1 MQVNDFKNIQ
11 EAIKYEVLQDEKEY
25 LKLLKVIGNNQKYDF
40 SSQLSIYNKEP
51 EARACATF
59 DMWKKYFGRVV
70 MRGQKGIPIL
80 VGSDVNQ
87 RISYIFDISQ
97 TTSMDRNINE
107 VSLWQFDHENHK
119 EALKEIIRDSSFEAS
134 DSLNENIFSLSR
146 IYGDEYI
153 NLALAD
159 LRIDIE
165 DRLSFEKFMRDS
177 ISYAVANRFNTVY
190 PMDMENLKN
199 NFSRINTI
207 SLEQIGLVI
216 SRVSEDIIDST
227 IEKSKEID
235 RARLLTERAGGDYN
249 KEIEN
254 IMKIEEVKMIYI
266 DEMIGQE
273 VEMDEFSQM
282 EATEEIAMKI
292 EEKALDMME
301 KDLEF
306 MERFPN
312 PTYAVL
318 RLSYLVG
325 SEDMENWKKLQK
337 MYEEK
342 TLLNHLKEIQNQAVD
357 FIKREKVKMMKAQG
371 LTEKMMREN
380 PEEYQGQMNN
390 LMATVK
396 RMAIKE
402 YVEA

>member
-1 MQVNDFKNIQ
+1 
-11 EAIKYEVLQDEKEY
+11 
-25 LKLLKVIGNNQKYDF
+25 
-40 SSQLSIYNKEP
+40 
-51 EARACATF
+51 
-59 DMWKKYFGRVV
+59 
-70 MRGQKGIPIL
+70 
-80 VGSDVNQ
+80 
-87 RISYIFDISQ
+87 
-97 TTSMDRNINE
+97 
-107 VSLWQFDHENHK
+107 
-119 EALKEIIRDSSFEAS
+119 
-134 DSLNENIFSLSR
+134 
-146 IYGDEYI
+146 
-153 NLALAD
+153 
-159 LRIDIE
+159 
-165 DRLSFEKFMRDS
+165 
-177 ISYAVANRFNTVY
+177 
-190 PMDMENLKN
+190 
-199 NFSRINTI
+199 
-207 SLEQIGLVI
+207 
-216 SRVSEDIIDST
+216 
-227 IEKSKEID
+227 
-235 RARLLTERAGGDYN
+235 
-249 KEIEN
+249 
-254 IMKIEEVKMIYI
+254 MIYI

-292 EEKALDMME
+292 EEKTLDMME

-325 SEDMENWKKLQK
+325 SEDMENWKKLQE

-371 LTEKMMREN
+371 LTEKMIRED

-396 RMAIKE
+396 KMAIKE

>member
-1 MQVNDFKNIQ
+1 
-11 EAIKYEVLQDEKEY
+11 
-25 LKLLKVIGNNQKYDF
+25 
-40 SSQLSIYNKEP
+40 
-51 EARACATF
+51 
-59 DMWKKYFGRVV
+59 
-70 MRGQKGIPIL
+70 
-80 VGSDVNQ
+80 
-87 RISYIFDISQ
+87 
-97 TTSMDRNINE
+97 
-107 VSLWQFDHENHK
+107 
-119 EALKEIIRDSSFEAS
+119 
-134 DSLNENIFSLSR
+134 
-146 IYGDEYI
+146 
-153 NLALAD
+153 
-159 LRIDIE
+159 
-165 DRLSFEKFMRDS
+165 
-177 ISYAVANRFNTVY
+177 
-190 PMDMENLKN
+190 
-199 NFSRINTI
+199 
-207 SLEQIGLVI
+207 
-216 SRVSEDIIDST
+216 
-227 IEKSKEID
+227 
-235 RARLLTERAGGDYN
+235 
-249 KEIEN
+249 
-254 IMKIEEVKMIYI
+254 MKIEEVKMIYI

-292 EEKALDMME
+292 EEKTLDMME

-325 SEDMENWKKLQK
+325 NEDMENWKKLQK

-357 FIKREKVKMMKAQG
+357 FIKREKVKVMKVQG

-396 RMAIKE
+396 KMAIKE

>member
-1 MQVNDFKNIQ
+1 
-11 EAIKYEVLQDEKEY
+11 
-25 LKLLKVIGNNQKYDF
+25 
-40 SSQLSIYNKEP
+40 
-51 EARACATF
+51 
-59 DMWKKYFGRVV
+59 
-70 MRGQKGIPIL
+70 
-80 VGSDVNQ
+80 
-87 RISYIFDISQ
+87 
-97 TTSMDRNINE
+97 
-107 VSLWQFDHENHK
+107 
-119 EALKEIIRDSSFEAS
+119 
-134 DSLNENIFSLSR
+134 
-146 IYGDEYI
+146 
-153 NLALAD
+153 
-159 LRIDIE
+159 
-165 DRLSFEKFMRDS
+165 
-177 ISYAVANRFNTVY
+177 
-190 PMDMENLKN
+190 
-199 NFSRINTI
+199 
-207 SLEQIGLVI
+207 
-216 SRVSEDIIDST
+216 
-227 IEKSKEID
+227 
-235 RARLLTERAGGDYN
+235 
-249 KEIEN
+249 
-254 IMKIEEVKMIYI
+254 MKIEEVKMIYI

-292 EEKALDMME
+292 EEKILDMME

-306 MERFPN
+306 MERYPN

-325 SEDMENWKKLQK
+325 REDMENWKKLQE

-371 LTEKMMREN
+371 LTEKMKREN

>member
-1 MQVNDFKNIQ
+1 
-11 EAIKYEVLQDEKEY
+11 
-25 LKLLKVIGNNQKYDF
+25 
-40 SSQLSIYNKEP
+40 
-51 EARACATF
+51 
-59 DMWKKYFGRVV
+59 
-70 MRGQKGIPIL
+70 
-80 VGSDVNQ
+80 
-87 RISYIFDISQ
+87 
-97 TTSMDRNINE
+97 
-107 VSLWQFDHENHK
+107 
-119 EALKEIIRDSSFEAS
+119 
-134 DSLNENIFSLSR
+134 
-146 IYGDEYI
+146 
-153 NLALAD
+153 
-159 LRIDIE
+159 
-165 DRLSFEKFMRDS
+165 
-177 ISYAVANRFNTVY
+177 
-190 PMDMENLKN
+190 
-199 NFSRINTI
+199 
-207 SLEQIGLVI
+207 
-216 SRVSEDIIDST
+216 
-227 IEKSKEID
+227 
-235 RARLLTERAGGDYN
+235 
-249 KEIEN
+249 
-254 IMKIEEVKMIYI
+254 MKIEEVKMIYI

-292 EEKALDMME
+292 EEKTLDMME

-342 TLLNHLKEIQNQAVD
+342 TLLNHLKEIQTQAVD
-357 FIKREKVKMMKAQG
+357 YIKREKVKMMKAQG

-396 RMAIKE
+396 KMAIKE

>member
-1 MQVNDFKNIQ
+1 
-11 EAIKYEVLQDEKEY
+11 
-25 LKLLKVIGNNQKYDF
+25 
-40 SSQLSIYNKEP
+40 
-51 EARACATF
+51 
-59 DMWKKYFGRVV
+59 
-70 MRGQKGIPIL
+70 
-80 VGSDVNQ
+80 
-87 RISYIFDISQ
+87 
-97 TTSMDRNINE
+97 
-107 VSLWQFDHENHK
+107 
-119 EALKEIIRDSSFEAS
+119 
-134 DSLNENIFSLSR
+134 
-146 IYGDEYI
+146 
-153 NLALAD
+153 
-159 LRIDIE
+159 
-165 DRLSFEKFMRDS
+165 
-177 ISYAVANRFNTVY
+177 
-190 PMDMENLKN
+190 
-199 NFSRINTI
+199 
-207 SLEQIGLVI
+207 
-216 SRVSEDIIDST
+216 
-227 IEKSKEID
+227 
-235 RARLLTERAGGDYN
+235 
-249 KEIEN
+249 
-254 IMKIEEVKMIYI
+254 MKIEEVKMIYI

-292 EEKALDMME
+292 EEKTLDMME

-306 MERFPN
+306 MERYPN

-325 SEDMENWKKLQK
+325 SEDMENWKKLQE

-371 LTEKMMREN
+371 LTEKMMRED

>member
-1 MQVNDFKNIQ
+1 MI
-11 EAIKYEVLQDEKEY
+11 
-25 LKLLKVIGNNQKYDF
+25 
-40 SSQLSIYNKEP
+40 
-51 EARACATF
+51 
-59 DMWKKYFGRVV
+59 
-70 MRGQKGIPIL
+70 
-80 VGSDVNQ
+80 
-87 RISYIFDISQ
+87 
-97 TTSMDRNINE
+97 
-107 VSLWQFDHENHK
+107 
-119 EALKEIIRDSSFEAS
+119 
-134 DSLNENIFSLSR
+134 
-146 IYGDEYI
+146 
-153 NLALAD
+153 
-159 LRIDIE
+159 
-165 DRLSFEKFMRDS
+165 
-177 ISYAVANRFNTVY
+177 
-190 PMDMENLKN
+190 
-199 NFSRINTI
+199 
-207 SLEQIGLVI
+207 
-216 SRVSEDIIDST
+216 
-227 IEKSKEID
+227 
-235 RARLLTERAGGDYN
+235 
-249 KEIEN
+249 
-254 IMKIEEVKMIYI
+254 IEEVKMIYI

-273 VEMDEFSQM
+273 VEMGEFSQM

-292 EEKALDMME
+292 EEKTLDMME

-325 SEDMENWKKLQK
+325 SEDMENWKKLQE

-396 RMAIKE
+396 KMAIKE

>member
-1 MQVNDFKNIQ
+1 
-11 EAIKYEVLQDEKEY
+11 
-25 LKLLKVIGNNQKYDF
+25 
-40 SSQLSIYNKEP
+40 
-51 EARACATF
+51 
-59 DMWKKYFGRVV
+59 
-70 MRGQKGIPIL
+70 
-80 VGSDVNQ
+80 
-87 RISYIFDISQ
+87 
-97 TTSMDRNINE
+97 
-107 VSLWQFDHENHK
+107 
-119 EALKEIIRDSSFEAS
+119 
-134 DSLNENIFSLSR
+134 
-146 IYGDEYI
+146 
-153 NLALAD
+153 
-159 LRIDIE
+159 
-165 DRLSFEKFMRDS
+165 
-177 ISYAVANRFNTVY
+177 
-190 PMDMENLKN
+190 
-199 NFSRINTI
+199 
-207 SLEQIGLVI
+207 
-216 SRVSEDIIDST
+216 
-227 IEKSKEID
+227 
-235 RARLLTERAGGDYN
+235 
-249 KEIEN
+249 
-254 IMKIEEVKMIYI
+254 MIYI

-292 EEKALDMME
+292 EEKTLDMME

-325 SEDMENWKKLQK
+325 SEDMENWKKLQE

-380 PEEYQGQMNN
+380 PEQYQGQMNN

-396 RMAIKE
+396 KMAIKE

>member
-1 MQVNDFKNIQ
+1 
-11 EAIKYEVLQDEKEY
+11 
-25 LKLLKVIGNNQKYDF
+25 
-40 SSQLSIYNKEP
+40 
-51 EARACATF
+51 
-59 DMWKKYFGRVV
+59 
-70 MRGQKGIPIL
+70 
-80 VGSDVNQ
+80 
-87 RISYIFDISQ
+87 
-97 TTSMDRNINE
+97 
-107 VSLWQFDHENHK
+107 
-119 EALKEIIRDSSFEAS
+119 
-134 DSLNENIFSLSR
+134 
-146 IYGDEYI
+146 
-153 NLALAD
+153 
-159 LRIDIE
+159 
-165 DRLSFEKFMRDS
+165 
-177 ISYAVANRFNTVY
+177 
-190 PMDMENLKN
+190 
-199 NFSRINTI
+199 
-207 SLEQIGLVI
+207 
-216 SRVSEDIIDST
+216 
-227 IEKSKEID
+227 
-235 RARLLTERAGGDYN
+235 
-249 KEIEN
+249 
-254 IMKIEEVKMIYI
+254 MIYI

-292 EEKALDMME
+292 EEKTLDMME

-325 SEDMENWKKLQK
+325 SEDMENWKKLQE

-371 LTEKMMREN
+371 LTERMMREN

>member
-1 MQVNDFKNIQ
+1 
-11 EAIKYEVLQDEKEY
+11 
-25 LKLLKVIGNNQKYDF
+25 
-40 SSQLSIYNKEP
+40 
-51 EARACATF
+51 
-59 DMWKKYFGRVV
+59 
-70 MRGQKGIPIL
+70 
-80 VGSDVNQ
+80 
-87 RISYIFDISQ
+87 
-97 TTSMDRNINE
+97 
-107 VSLWQFDHENHK
+107 
-119 EALKEIIRDSSFEAS
+119 
-134 DSLNENIFSLSR
+134 
-146 IYGDEYI
+146 
-153 NLALAD
+153 
-159 LRIDIE
+159 
-165 DRLSFEKFMRDS
+165 
-177 ISYAVANRFNTVY
+177 
-190 PMDMENLKN
+190 
-199 NFSRINTI
+199 
-207 SLEQIGLVI
+207 
-216 SRVSEDIIDST
+216 
-227 IEKSKEID
+227 
-235 RARLLTERAGGDYN
+235 
-249 KEIEN
+249 
-254 IMKIEEVKMIYI
+254 MIYI

-292 EEKALDMME
+292 EEKTLDMME

-325 SEDMENWKKLQK
+325 SEDMEAWKKLQE

-371 LTEKMMREN
+371 LTEKMKREN

>member
-1 MQVNDFKNIQ
+1 
-11 EAIKYEVLQDEKEY
+11 
-25 LKLLKVIGNNQKYDF
+25 
-40 SSQLSIYNKEP
+40 
-51 EARACATF
+51 
-59 DMWKKYFGRVV
+59 
-70 MRGQKGIPIL
+70 
-80 VGSDVNQ
+80 
-87 RISYIFDISQ
+87 
-97 TTSMDRNINE
+97 
-107 VSLWQFDHENHK
+107 
-119 EALKEIIRDSSFEAS
+119 
-134 DSLNENIFSLSR
+134 
-146 IYGDEYI
+146 
-153 NLALAD
+153 
-159 LRIDIE
+159 
-165 DRLSFEKFMRDS
+165 
-177 ISYAVANRFNTVY
+177 
-190 PMDMENLKN
+190 
-199 NFSRINTI
+199 
-207 SLEQIGLVI
+207 
-216 SRVSEDIIDST
+216 
-227 IEKSKEID
+227 
-235 RARLLTERAGGDYN
+235 
-249 KEIEN
+249 
-254 IMKIEEVKMIYI
+254 MIYI

-292 EEKALDMME
+292 EEKTLDMME

-371 LTEKMMREN
+371 LTEKMMRGN

-396 RMAIKE
+396 KMAIKE

>member
-1 MQVNDFKNIQ
+1 
-11 EAIKYEVLQDEKEY
+11 
-25 LKLLKVIGNNQKYDF
+25 
-40 SSQLSIYNKEP
+40 
-51 EARACATF
+51 
-59 DMWKKYFGRVV
+59 
-70 MRGQKGIPIL
+70 
-80 VGSDVNQ
+80 
-87 RISYIFDISQ
+87 
-97 TTSMDRNINE
+97 
-107 VSLWQFDHENHK
+107 
-119 EALKEIIRDSSFEAS
+119 
-134 DSLNENIFSLSR
+134 
-146 IYGDEYI
+146 
-153 NLALAD
+153 
-159 LRIDIE
+159 
-165 DRLSFEKFMRDS
+165 
-177 ISYAVANRFNTVY
+177 
-190 PMDMENLKN
+190 
-199 NFSRINTI
+199 
-207 SLEQIGLVI
+207 
-216 SRVSEDIIDST
+216 
-227 IEKSKEID
+227 
-235 RARLLTERAGGDYN
+235 
-249 KEIEN
+249 
-254 IMKIEEVKMIYI
+254 MIYI

-292 EEKALDMME
+292 EEKTLDMME

-325 SEDMENWKKLQK
+325 SEDMENWKKLQE

-396 RMAIKE
+396 IMAIKE

>member
-1 MQVNDFKNIQ
+1 
-11 EAIKYEVLQDEKEY
+11 
-25 LKLLKVIGNNQKYDF
+25 
-40 SSQLSIYNKEP
+40 
-51 EARACATF
+51 
-59 DMWKKYFGRVV
+59 
-70 MRGQKGIPIL
+70 
-80 VGSDVNQ
+80 
-87 RISYIFDISQ
+87 
-97 TTSMDRNINE
+97 
-107 VSLWQFDHENHK
+107 
-119 EALKEIIRDSSFEAS
+119 
-134 DSLNENIFSLSR
+134 
-146 IYGDEYI
+146 
-153 NLALAD
+153 
-159 LRIDIE
+159 
-165 DRLSFEKFMRDS
+165 
-177 ISYAVANRFNTVY
+177 
-190 PMDMENLKN
+190 
-199 NFSRINTI
+199 
-207 SLEQIGLVI
+207 
-216 SRVSEDIIDST
+216 
-227 IEKSKEID
+227 
-235 RARLLTERAGGDYN
+235 
-249 KEIEN
+249 
-254 IMKIEEVKMIYI
+254 MIYI

-292 EEKALDMME
+292 EEKTLDMME

-325 SEDMENWKKLQK
+325 SEDMENWKKLQE

-371 LTEKMMREN
+371 LTEKMKREN

-396 RMAIKE
+396 KMAIKE

>member
-1 MQVNDFKNIQ
+1 
-11 EAIKYEVLQDEKEY
+11 
-25 LKLLKVIGNNQKYDF
+25 
-40 SSQLSIYNKEP
+40 
-51 EARACATF
+51 
-59 DMWKKYFGRVV
+59 
-70 MRGQKGIPIL
+70 
-80 VGSDVNQ
+80 
-87 RISYIFDISQ
+87 
-97 TTSMDRNINE
+97 
-107 VSLWQFDHENHK
+107 
-119 EALKEIIRDSSFEAS
+119 
-134 DSLNENIFSLSR
+134 
-146 IYGDEYI
+146 
-153 NLALAD
+153 
-159 LRIDIE
+159 
-165 DRLSFEKFMRDS
+165 
-177 ISYAVANRFNTVY
+177 
-190 PMDMENLKN
+190 
-199 NFSRINTI
+199 
-207 SLEQIGLVI
+207 
-216 SRVSEDIIDST
+216 
-227 IEKSKEID
+227 
-235 RARLLTERAGGDYN
+235 
-249 KEIEN
+249 
-254 IMKIEEVKMIYI
+254 MKIEEVKMIYI

-292 EEKALDMME
+292 EEKTLDMME

-325 SEDMENWKKLQK
+325 SEDMENWKKLQE

-357 FIKREKVKMMKAQG
+357 FIKIEKVKMMRAQG

>member
-1 MQVNDFKNIQ
+1 
-11 EAIKYEVLQDEKEY
+11 
-25 LKLLKVIGNNQKYDF
+25 
-40 SSQLSIYNKEP
+40 
-51 EARACATF
+51 
-59 DMWKKYFGRVV
+59 
-70 MRGQKGIPIL
+70 
-80 VGSDVNQ
+80 
-87 RISYIFDISQ
+87 
-97 TTSMDRNINE
+97 
-107 VSLWQFDHENHK
+107 
-119 EALKEIIRDSSFEAS
+119 
-134 DSLNENIFSLSR
+134 
-146 IYGDEYI
+146 
-153 NLALAD
+153 
-159 LRIDIE
+159 
-165 DRLSFEKFMRDS
+165 
-177 ISYAVANRFNTVY
+177 
-190 PMDMENLKN
+190 
-199 NFSRINTI
+199 
-207 SLEQIGLVI
+207 
-216 SRVSEDIIDST
+216 
-227 IEKSKEID
+227 
-235 RARLLTERAGGDYN
+235 
-249 KEIEN
+249 
-254 IMKIEEVKMIYI
+254 MIYI

-292 EEKALDMME
+292 EEKTLDMME

-325 SEDMENWKKLQK
+325 SEDMKNWKKLQE

>member
-1 MQVNDFKNIQ
+1 
-11 EAIKYEVLQDEKEY
+11 
-25 LKLLKVIGNNQKYDF
+25 
-40 SSQLSIYNKEP
+40 
-51 EARACATF
+51 
-59 DMWKKYFGRVV
+59 
-70 MRGQKGIPIL
+70 
-80 VGSDVNQ
+80 
-87 RISYIFDISQ
+87 
-97 TTSMDRNINE
+97 
-107 VSLWQFDHENHK
+107 
-119 EALKEIIRDSSFEAS
+119 
-134 DSLNENIFSLSR
+134 
-146 IYGDEYI
+146 
-153 NLALAD
+153 
-159 LRIDIE
+159 
-165 DRLSFEKFMRDS
+165 
-177 ISYAVANRFNTVY
+177 
-190 PMDMENLKN
+190 
-199 NFSRINTI
+199 
-207 SLEQIGLVI
+207 
-216 SRVSEDIIDST
+216 
-227 IEKSKEID
+227 
-235 RARLLTERAGGDYN
+235 
-249 KEIEN
+249 
-254 IMKIEEVKMIYI
+254 MKIEEVKMIYI

-292 EEKALDMME
+292 EEKTLDMME

-342 TLLNHLKEIQNQAVD
+342 TLLNHLKEIQTQAVD
-357 FIKREKVKMMKAQG
+357 YIKREKVKMMKAQG

-396 RMAIKE
+396 RMVIKE

>member
-1 MQVNDFKNIQ
+1 MI
-11 EAIKYEVLQDEKEY
+11 
-25 LKLLKVIGNNQKYDF
+25 
-40 SSQLSIYNKEP
+40 
-51 EARACATF
+51 
-59 DMWKKYFGRVV
+59 
-70 MRGQKGIPIL
+70 
-80 VGSDVNQ
+80 
-87 RISYIFDISQ
+87 
-97 TTSMDRNINE
+97 
-107 VSLWQFDHENHK
+107 
-119 EALKEIIRDSSFEAS
+119 
-134 DSLNENIFSLSR
+134 
-146 IYGDEYI
+146 
-153 NLALAD
+153 
-159 LRIDIE
+159 
-165 DRLSFEKFMRDS
+165 
-177 ISYAVANRFNTVY
+177 
-190 PMDMENLKN
+190 
-199 NFSRINTI
+199 
-207 SLEQIGLVI
+207 
-216 SRVSEDIIDST
+216 
-227 IEKSKEID
+227 
-235 RARLLTERAGGDYN
+235 
-249 KEIEN
+249 
-254 IMKIEEVKMIYI
+254 IEEVKMIYI

-292 EEKALDMME
+292 EEKTLDMME
-301 KDLEF
+301 KDMEF

-371 LTEKMMREN
+371 LTEKMKREN

-396 RMAIKE
+396 KMAIKE

>member
-1 MQVNDFKNIQ
+1 
-11 EAIKYEVLQDEKEY
+11 
-25 LKLLKVIGNNQKYDF
+25 
-40 SSQLSIYNKEP
+40 
-51 EARACATF
+51 
-59 DMWKKYFGRVV
+59 
-70 MRGQKGIPIL
+70 
-80 VGSDVNQ
+80 
-87 RISYIFDISQ
+87 
-97 TTSMDRNINE
+97 
-107 VSLWQFDHENHK
+107 
-119 EALKEIIRDSSFEAS
+119 
-134 DSLNENIFSLSR
+134 
-146 IYGDEYI
+146 
-153 NLALAD
+153 
-159 LRIDIE
+159 
-165 DRLSFEKFMRDS
+165 
-177 ISYAVANRFNTVY
+177 
-190 PMDMENLKN
+190 
-199 NFSRINTI
+199 
-207 SLEQIGLVI
+207 
-216 SRVSEDIIDST
+216 
-227 IEKSKEID
+227 
-235 RARLLTERAGGDYN
+235 
-249 KEIEN
+249 
-254 IMKIEEVKMIYI
+254 MIYI

-273 VEMDEFSQM
+273 IEMDEFSQM

-292 EEKALDMME
+292 EEKTLDMME

-325 SEDMENWKKLQK
+325 SEDMENWKKLQE

>member
-1 MQVNDFKNIQ
+1 
-11 EAIKYEVLQDEKEY
+11 
-25 LKLLKVIGNNQKYDF
+25 
-40 SSQLSIYNKEP
+40 
-51 EARACATF
+51 
-59 DMWKKYFGRVV
+59 
-70 MRGQKGIPIL
+70 
-80 VGSDVNQ
+80 
-87 RISYIFDISQ
+87 
-97 TTSMDRNINE
+97 
-107 VSLWQFDHENHK
+107 
-119 EALKEIIRDSSFEAS
+119 
-134 DSLNENIFSLSR
+134 
-146 IYGDEYI
+146 
-153 NLALAD
+153 
-159 LRIDIE
+159 
-165 DRLSFEKFMRDS
+165 
-177 ISYAVANRFNTVY
+177 
-190 PMDMENLKN
+190 
-199 NFSRINTI
+199 
-207 SLEQIGLVI
+207 
-216 SRVSEDIIDST
+216 
-227 IEKSKEID
+227 
-235 RARLLTERAGGDYN
+235 
-249 KEIEN
+249 
-254 IMKIEEVKMIYI
+254 MIYI

-292 EEKALDMME
+292 EEKTLDMME

-396 RMAIKE
+396 RMAITP
-402 YVEA
+402 YA

>member
-1 MQVNDFKNIQ
+1 
-11 EAIKYEVLQDEKEY
+11 
-25 LKLLKVIGNNQKYDF
+25 
-40 SSQLSIYNKEP
+40 
-51 EARACATF
+51 
-59 DMWKKYFGRVV
+59 
-70 MRGQKGIPIL
+70 
-80 VGSDVNQ
+80 
-87 RISYIFDISQ
+87 
-97 TTSMDRNINE
+97 
-107 VSLWQFDHENHK
+107 
-119 EALKEIIRDSSFEAS
+119 
-134 DSLNENIFSLSR
+134 
-146 IYGDEYI
+146 
-153 NLALAD
+153 
-159 LRIDIE
+159 
-165 DRLSFEKFMRDS
+165 
-177 ISYAVANRFNTVY
+177 
-190 PMDMENLKN
+190 
-199 NFSRINTI
+199 
-207 SLEQIGLVI
+207 
-216 SRVSEDIIDST
+216 
-227 IEKSKEID
+227 
-235 RARLLTERAGGDYN
+235 
-249 KEIEN
+249 
-254 IMKIEEVKMIYI
+254 MIYI

-292 EEKALDMME
+292 EEKTLDMME

-325 SEDMENWKKLQK
+325 SEDMENWKNLQE

-396 RMAIKE
+396 KMAIKE